1 MDNLPAPQGRCNIMR
16 YLMSIMSSPE
26 SEARDWEP
34 TPEVYE
40 AMGAYNE
47 EMAKAGV
54 LLAGEGLAPTS
65 EGAEVIFR
73 DGEATV
79 VDGPFTEAKE
89 FIAGYWVIQVSSHAE
104 AVEWAKRCPHPPK
117 GDTTEVKL
125 QLRRID
131 ELQDLDHMPEEL
143 KERERELRAQGFVNG

>member
-1 MDNLPAPQGRCNIMR
+1 MR
-16 YLMSIMSSPE
+16 YLMSIMSTPE
-26 SEARDWEP
+26 TEARDWGP
-34 TPEVYE
+34 APEVYE

-54 LLAGEGLAPTS
+54 LLTGEGLTPTA
-65 EGAEVIFR
+65 EGAEVVFR

-117 GDTTEVKL
+117 GDPTEMKL
-125 QLRRID
+125 QLRRIG
-131 ELQDLDHMPEEL
+131 ELEDMEGMSEEL
-143 KERERELRAQGFVNG
+143 KEREWNLRAQQENLNS

>member
-1 MDNLPAPQGRCNIMR
+1 MR

-26 SEARDWEP
+26 SEAQDAEP
-34 TPEVYE
+34 APETYE
-40 AMGAYNE
+40 AMAAYNE
-47 EMAKAGV
+47 EMVKAGV

-89 FIAGYWVIQVSSHAE
+89 FIAGYWVIQVSSRAE

-117 GDTTEVKL
+117 GDPTEVKL
-125 QLRRID
+125 QLRRIG
-131 ELQDLDHMPEEL
+131 ELEELDAIPEEVA
-143 KERERELRAQGFVNG
+143 ERERELRSQGFANG

>member
-1 MDNLPAPQGRCNIMR
+1 MRFIM
-16 YLMSIMSSPE
+16 LVKASKD
-26 SEARDWEP
+26 SEAGVMPDA
-34 TPEVYE
+34 TLID
-40 AMGAYNE
+40 AMGKYNE
-47 EMAKAGV
+47 ELSKAGV
-54 LLAGEGLAPTS
+54 LLALDGIHPTS
-65 EGAEVIFR
+65 KGFKIRFDGAKR
-73 DGEATV
+73 SV
-79 VDGPFTEAKE
+79 VNGPFADANMV
-89 FIAGYWVIQVSSHAE
+89 AGYWVIQVSSHAE

>member
-1 MDNLPAPQGRCNIMR
+1 MR
-16 YLMSIMSSPE
+16 YLMSIMSTPE
-26 SEARDWEP
+26 TEARDWEP
-34 TPEVYE
+34 APEVYE

-54 LLAGEGLAPTS
+54 LLTGEGLTPTA

-79 VDGPFTEAKE
+79 IDGPFTEAKE
-89 FIAGYWVIQVSSHAE
+89 FIGGYWVIQVSSHAE

-117 GDTTEVKL
+117 GDPTEMKL
-125 QLRRID
+125 QLRRIG
-131 ELQDLDHMPEEL
+131 ELEDMDDMPEEL
-143 KERERELRAQGFVNG
+143 KERERNLRAQQENLNS

>member
-1 MDNLPAPQGRCNIMR
+1 MR
-16 YLMSIMSSPE
+16 YLMSIMSTPE
-26 SEARDWEP
+26 TEARDWEP
-34 TPEVYE
+34 AAEVYE

-47 EMAKAGV
+47 EMARAGV
-54 LLAGEGLAPTS
+54 LLTGEGLTPTA

-117 GDTTEVKL
+117 GDPTEMKL
-125 QLRRID
+125 QLRRIG
-131 ELQDLDHMPEEL
+131 ELEDMDDMPEEL
-143 KERERELRAQGFVNG
+143 KERERNLRAQQENLNS